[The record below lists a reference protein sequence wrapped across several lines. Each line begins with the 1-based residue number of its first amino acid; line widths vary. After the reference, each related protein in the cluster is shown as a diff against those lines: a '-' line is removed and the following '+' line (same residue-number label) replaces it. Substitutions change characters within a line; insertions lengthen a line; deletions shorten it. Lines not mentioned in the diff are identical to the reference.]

1 MNDPASRPENQ
12 TPGENGNSV
21 SLTRIIKSKGAIVV
35 GGFII
40 SLLLLVMT
48 ANKINWQLVKDAFN
62 SATWLPWLPLA
73 VFTYLVGMLLRGLR
87 LKQLVSTEASLTVS
101 TASNIIAV
109 GYATNNILPARLG
122 EFARAGMLAERTGL
136 PYALSLTVTFL
147 ERLLDGLTILSLF
160 VLAIFVTPTD
170 QWLKP
175 AALVAGLLFGCAIPS
190 VLMLAFAPQ
199 LSLSLASQLS
209 IPLGRKWHN
218 RALAL
223 VTQVTRGLSCLRD
236 APTALSVLAT
246 SFLIWIIEGLMFA
259 LIMPCFNL
267 PINLVKAIAVMAFT
281 NLGIL
286 VPSSPGYI
294 GTYHVCC
301 KTALLAVTGSDT
313 ISNLTNGTILTNS
326 STLTNSTA
334 LQAMPGYQLADMPFL
349 SNSIGHISDS
359 TALSYAVVVHLVFY
373 ITVTVWGV
381 IAMAR
386 YGLEL
391 GTTAALAWEAKPI
404 SDLPEASEKMAI
416 ITSVPTQQRGN
427 HSFKPTT
434 FWLSVVGASVP
445 TGSLPLTV
453 EERAEAILYATQFVC
468 TELGALPFTL
478 RILFKIGIL
487 TFRSITIVTNF
498 CPFESISKARQA
510 KVINAWSYGP
520 IGLTRKLFKP
530 LRSLALL
537 AFFEH
542 PAVLAALDKS
552 NDSSEKFESTS
563 KVQN

>member
-1 MNDPASRPENQ
+1 MNDPALQPENSP
-12 TPGENGNSV
+12 PGAKGNSV
-21 SLTRIIKSKGAIVV
+21 TLGRIIKSKGTIVV

-48 ANKINWQLVKDAFN
+48 AKKINWQLVHDAFA

-73 VFTYLVGMLLRGLR
+73 VVTYLIGMLLRGLR

-175 AALVAGLLFGCAIPS
+175 AAMVAGLLFGCALPS

-209 IPLGRKWHN
+209 IHLGRKWHT
-218 RALAL
+218 RSLAL

-236 APTALSVLAT
+236 ASTALSVLAT
-246 SFLIWIIEGLMFA
+246 SFVIWIIEGLMFA
-259 LIMPCFNL
+259 LVMPCFNL
-267 PINLVKAIAVMAFT
+267 PISLVKAIAVMAFT

-301 KTALLAVTGSDT
+301 KTALLAVTGSET
-313 ISNLTNGTILTNS
+313 AQMTNK
-326 STLTNSTA
+326 A
-334 LQAMPGYQLADMPFL
+334 VEQAAVQTYQLANMPFL
-349 SNSIGHISDS
+349 SNSIGNVSES

-373 ITVTVWGV
+373 TTVTVWGV

-404 SDLPEASEKMAI
+404 TNLPETEAMAV
-416 ITSVPTQQRGN
+416 ITSVPTQKQSN
-427 HSFKPTT
+427 HCFKTT
-434 FWLSVVGASVP
+434 PFWLAIVGSSVP
-445 TGSLPLTV
+445 TGSLVLSA
-453 EERAEAILYATQFVC
+453 EERSEAITYATEFVC
-468 TELGALPFTL
+468 SELSALPSFL
-478 RILFKIGIL
+478 RILFKTGIL
-487 TFRSITIVTNF
+487 GFRTITIASNL
-498 CPFESISKARQA
+498 CPFENLSSERQA
-510 KVINAWSYGP
+510 KIITAWSYGP
-520 IGLTRKLFKP
+520 ISTTRKLFKP

-542 PAVLAALDKS
+542 PAILAALNKS
-552 NDSSEKFESTS
+552 NDSSEKFTS
-563 KVQN
+563 SNS

>member
-1 MNDPASRPENQ
+1 MNDPALQPENSS
-12 TPGENGNSV
+12 PGEKGNSV
-21 SLTRIIKSKGAIVV
+21 TLGRIIKSKGTIVV

-48 ANKINWQLVKDAFN
+48 AKKINWQLVHDAFT

-73 VFTYLVGMLLRGLR
+73 VVTYLIGMLLRGLR

-175 AALVAGLLFGCAIPS
+175 AAMVAGLLFGCAIPS

-259 LIMPCFNL
+259 LVMPCFNL

-301 KTALLAVTGSDT
+301 KTALLAVTGSDAGQT
-313 ISNLTNGTILTNS
+313 SNALLGSSVGQAVGNS
-326 STLTNSTA
+326 VEQA
-334 LQAMPGYQLADMPFL
+334 LSQTYQLANMPFL
-349 SNSIGHISDS
+349 SNSIGNVSES

-373 ITVTVWGV
+373 TTVTIWGV

-404 SDLPEASEKMAI
+404 TNLPEADSMAV
-416 ITSVPTQQRGN
+416 ITSVPTPTRNN
-427 HSFKPTT
+427 HCFKVNQ
-434 FWLSVVGASVP
+434 FWLAIVDSSVP
-445 TGSLPLTV
+445 TGTLVLGPEERVQAVNYATEFVCSELSSLPSS
-453 EERAEAILYATQFVC
+453 
-468 TELGALPFTL
+468 L
-478 RILFKIGIL
+478 RVLFKLGIL
-487 TFRSITIVTNF
+487 GFRSITIATNL
-498 CPFESISKARQA
+498 CPFEHLPSERQA
-510 KVINAWSYGP
+510 KIINTWSYGSF
-520 IGLTRKLFKP
+520 GLTRKLFKP

-542 PAVLAALDKS
+542 PAVVLAIDKS
-552 NDSSEKFESTS
+552 NDSSEKFKSST
-563 KVQN
+563 KAEK

>member
-1 MNDPASRPENQ
+1 MNDPALQPENSP
-12 TPGENGNSV
+12 PGAKGNSV
-21 SLTRIIKSKGAIVV
+21 TLGRIIKSKGTIVV

-48 ANKINWQLVKDAFN
+48 AKKINWQLVHDAFA

-73 VFTYLVGMLLRGLR
+73 VVTYLIGMLLRGLR

-175 AALVAGLLFGCAIPS
+175 AAMVAGLLFGCALPS

-209 IPLGRKWHN
+209 IHLGRKWHT

-236 APTALSVLAT
+236 ASTALSVLAT
-246 SFLIWIIEGLMFA
+246 SFVIWITEGLMFA
-259 LIMPCFNL
+259 LVMPCFNL
-267 PINLVKAIAVMAFT
+267 PISLVKAIAVMAFT

-301 KTALLAVTGSDT
+301 KTALLAVTGSET
-313 ISNLTNGTILTNS
+313 TQMTNK
-326 STLTNSTA
+326 A
-334 LQAMPGYQLADMPFL
+334 VEQAAGQTYQLANMPFL
-349 SNSIGHISDS
+349 SNSIGNISES

-373 ITVTVWGV
+373 TTVTIWGV

-404 SDLPEASEKMAI
+404 TNLPETEAMAV
-416 ITSVPTQQRGN
+416 ITSVPTQKQSN
-427 HSFKPTT
+427 HCFKITP
-434 FWLSVVGASVP
+434 FWLAIVGSSVP
-445 TGSLPLTV
+445 TGSLVLSAK
-453 EERAEAILYATQFVC
+453 ERSEAVTYATQFVC
-468 TELGALPFTL
+468 SELSALPSSL

-487 TFRSITIVTNF
+487 GFRSITIASNL
-498 CPFESISKARQA
+498 CPFENLSSERQA
-510 KVINAWSYGP
+510 KIINAWSYGP
-520 IGLTRKLFKP
+520 IGTTRKLFKP

-542 PAVLAALDKS
+542 PAILAALNKS
-552 NDSSEKFESTS
+552 NDSSEKFKSST
-563 KVQN
+563 NA

>member
-1 MNDPASRPENQ
+1 MNDPALQPENSP
-12 TPGENGNSV
+12 PGAKGNSV
-21 SLTRIIKSKGAIVV
+21 TLGRIIKSKGTIVV

-48 ANKINWQLVKDAFN
+48 AKKINWQLVHDAFA

-73 VFTYLVGMLLRGLR
+73 VITYLIGMLLRGLR

-175 AALVAGLLFGCAIPS
+175 AAMVAGLLFGCALPS

-209 IPLGRKWHN
+209 IHLGRKWHT

-236 APTALSVLAT
+236 ASTALSVLAT
-246 SFLIWIIEGLMFA
+246 SFVIWITEGLMFA
-259 LIMPCFNL
+259 LVMPCFNM
-267 PINLVKAIAVMAFT
+267 PISLVKAIAVMAFT

-301 KTALLAVTGSDT
+301 KTALLAVTGSET
-313 ISNLTNGTILTNS
+313 TQVTNK
-326 STLTNSTA
+326 A
-334 LQAMPGYQLADMPFL
+334 VEQAAVQTYQLANMPFL
-349 SNSIGHISDS
+349 SNSIGNISES

-373 ITVTVWGV
+373 TTVTIWGV

-404 SDLPEASEKMAI
+404 TNLPETEAMAV
-416 ITSVPTQQRGN
+416 ITSVPTQKQSN
-427 HSFKPTT
+427 HCFKITP
-434 FWLSVVGASVP
+434 FWLAIVGSSVP
-445 TGSLPLTV
+445 TGSLVLSAK
-453 EERAEAILYATQFVC
+453 ERSEAVTYATQFVC
-468 TELGALPFTL
+468 SELSALPSSL

-487 TFRSITIVTNF
+487 GFRSITIASNL
-498 CPFESISKARQA
+498 CPFENLSSERQA
-510 KVINAWSYGP
+510 KIINAWSYGP
-520 IGLTRKLFKP
+520 IGTTRKLFKP

-542 PAVLAALDKS
+542 PAILAALNTS
-552 NDSSEKFESTS
+552 NDPSEKFKSST
-563 KVQN
+563 NA

>member
-1 MNDPASRPENQ
+1 MNDPALQPENSP
-12 TPGENGNSV
+12 PGAKGNSV
-21 SLTRIIKSKGAIVV
+21 TLGRIIKSKGTIVV

-48 ANKINWQLVKDAFN
+48 AKKINWQLVHDAFA

-73 VFTYLVGMLLRGLR
+73 VVTYLIGMLLRGLR

-175 AALVAGLLFGCAIPS
+175 AAMVAGLLFGCALPS

-209 IPLGRKWHN
+209 IHLGRKWHT

-236 APTALSVLAT
+236 ASTALSVLAT
-246 SFLIWIIEGLMFA
+246 SFVIWIIEGLMFA
-259 LIMPCFNL
+259 LVMPCFNL
-267 PINLVKAIAVMAFT
+267 PISLVKAIAVMAFT

-301 KTALLAVTGSDT
+301 KTALLAVTGSET
-313 ISNLTNGTILTNS
+313 AQMTNK
-326 STLTNSTA
+326 A
-334 LQAMPGYQLADMPFL
+334 VEQAAVQTYQLATMPFL
-349 SNSIGHISDS
+349 SNSIGNVSES

-373 ITVTVWGV
+373 TTVTVWGV

-404 SDLPEASEKMAI
+404 TNLPETEAMAV
-416 ITSVPTQQRGN
+416 ITSVPTQKQSN
-427 HSFKPTT
+427 HCFKTT
-434 FWLSVVGASVP
+434 PFWLAIVGSSVP
-445 TGSLPLTV
+445 TGSLVLSA
-453 EERAEAILYATQFVC
+453 EERSEAITYATEFVC
-468 TELGALPFTL
+468 SELSALPSFL
-478 RILFKIGIL
+478 RILFKTGIL
-487 TFRSITIVTNF
+487 GFRTITIASNL
-498 CPFESISKARQA
+498 CPFENLSSERQA
-510 KVINAWSYGP
+510 KIINAWSYGP
-520 IGLTRKLFKP
+520 ISTTRKLFKP

-542 PAVLAALDKS
+542 PAILAALNKS
-552 NDSSEKFESTS
+552 NDSSEKFTS
-563 KVQN
+563 SNA

>member
-1 MNDPASRPENQ
+1 MNDPASEPEKQ
-12 TPGENGNSV
+12 APGEKGNSV
-21 SLTRIIKSKGAIVV
+21 SLTRIIKSKGTIVV

-48 ANKINWQLVKDAFN
+48 ANKINWQLVQDAFT

-73 VFTYLVGMLLRGLR
+73 VFTYLIGMLLRGLR

-236 APTALSVLAT
+236 ASTALSVLAT

-267 PINLVKAIAVMAFT
+267 PINLIKAIAVMAFT

-301 KTALLAVTGSDT
+301 KTALLAVTGNDT
-313 ISNLTNGTILTNS
+313 TAVMMNGVPLP
-326 STLTNSTA
+326 A
-334 LQAMPGYQLADMPFL
+334 APAYQLANMPFL
-349 SNSIGHISDS
+349 NTSIGHISES

-373 ITVTVWGV
+373 TTVTVWGV

-404 SDLPEASEKMAI
+404 SDLPEDNDALSV
-416 ITSVPTQQRGN
+416 ITSVPTQQRSN
-427 HSFKPTT
+427 HCFKPTP
-434 FWLSVVGASVP
+434 FWLSVVAASVP
-445 TGSLPLTV
+445 TGSLTLTT
-453 EERAEAILYATQFVC
+453 EERAEATNYATQFVC
-468 TELGALPFTL
+468 TGLGALPSFL

-487 TFRSITIVTNF
+487 SFRTITILTSF
-498 CPFESISKARQA
+498 CPFENLSSAKQT

-542 PAVLAALDKS
+542 PVVLAALDKS
-552 NDSSEKFESTS
+552 NDSSEKFKSS
-563 KVQN
+563 S

>member
-1 MNDPASRPENQ
+1 MNDPALQPESSP
-12 TPGENGNSV
+12 PGAKGNSV
-21 SLTRIIKSKGAIVV
+21 TLGRIIKSKGTIVV

-48 ANKINWQLVKDAFN
+48 AKKINWQLVHDAFT

-73 VFTYLVGMLLRGLR
+73 VVTYLIGMLLRGLR

-175 AALVAGLLFGCAIPS
+175 AAMVAGLLFGCAIPS

-199 LSLSLASQLS
+199 LSLSLASQFS

-259 LIMPCFNL
+259 LVMPCFNL
-267 PINLVKAIAVMAFT
+267 P
-281 NLGIL
+281 
-286 VPSSPGYI
+286 S
-294 GTYHVCC
+294 C
-301 KTALLAVTGSDT
+301 
-313 ISNLTNGTILTNS
+313 
-326 STLTNSTA
+326 
-334 LQAMPGYQLADMPFL
+334 
-349 SNSIGHISDS
+349 
-359 TALSYAVVVHLVFY
+359 
-373 ITVTVWGV
+373 
-381 IAMAR
+381 
-386 YGLEL
+386 
-391 GTTAALAWEAKPI
+391 
-404 SDLPEASEKMAI
+404 
-416 ITSVPTQQRGN
+416 
-427 HSFKPTT
+427 
-434 FWLSVVGASVP
+434 
-445 TGSLPLTV
+445 PL
-453 EERAEAILYATQFVC
+453 
-468 TELGALPFTL
+468 
-478 RILFKIGIL
+478 
-487 TFRSITIVTNF
+487 
-498 CPFESISKARQA
+498 
-510 KVINAWSYGP
+510 
-520 IGLTRKLFKP
+520 
-530 LRSLALL
+530 
-537 AFFEH
+537 
-542 PAVLAALDKS
+542 
-552 NDSSEKFESTS
+552 
-563 KVQN
+563 

>member
-1 MNDPASRPENQ
+1 MNDPALQPENSP
-12 TPGENGNSV
+12 PGAKGNSV
-21 SLTRIIKSKGAIVV
+21 TLGRIIKSKGTIVV

-48 ANKINWQLVKDAFN
+48 AKKINWQLVHDAFA

-73 VFTYLVGMLLRGLR
+73 VVTYLIGMLLRGLR

-160 VLAIFVTPTD
+160 VLAICVTPTD

-175 AALVAGLLFGCAIPS
+175 AAMVAGLLFGCALPS

-209 IPLGRKWHN
+209 IHLGRKWHT

-236 APTALSVLAT
+236 ASTALSVLAT
-246 SFLIWIIEGLMFA
+246 SFVIWITEGLMFA
-259 LIMPCFNL
+259 LVMPCFNM
-267 PINLVKAIAVMAFT
+267 PISLVKAIAVMAFT

-301 KTALLAVTGSDT
+301 KTALLAVTGSET
-313 ISNLTNGTILTNS
+313 TQVTNK
-326 STLTNSTA
+326 A
-334 LQAMPGYQLADMPFL
+334 VEQAAVQTYQLANMPFL
-349 SNSIGHISDS
+349 SNSIGNISES

-373 ITVTVWGV
+373 ITVTIWGV

-404 SDLPEASEKMAI
+404 TNLPETEAMAV
-416 ITSVPTQQRGN
+416 ITSVPTQKQSN
-427 HSFKPTT
+427 HCFKITP
-434 FWLSVVGASVP
+434 FWLAIVDSSVP
-445 TGSLPLTV
+445 TGSLVLSAK
-453 EERAEAILYATQFVC
+453 ERSEAVTYATQFVC
-468 TELGALPFTL
+468 SELSALPSSL

-487 TFRSITIVTNF
+487 GFRSITIASNL
-498 CPFESISKARQA
+498 CPFENLSSERQA
-510 KVINAWSYGP
+510 KIINAWSYGP
-520 IGLTRKLFKP
+520 IGTTRKLFKP

-542 PAVLAALDKS
+542 PAILAALNTS
-552 NDSSEKFESTS
+552 NDPSEKFKSST
-563 KVQN
+563 NA

>member
-1 MNDPASRPENQ
+1 MNDSASQPENSS
-12 TPGENGNSV
+12 PGEKGNSV
-21 SLTRIIKSKGAIVV
+21 TLGRIIKSKGTIVV

-48 ANKINWQLVKDAFN
+48 AKKINWQLVHDAFT

-73 VFTYLVGMLLRGLR
+73 VVTYLIGMLLRGLR

-175 AALVAGLLFGCAIPS
+175 AAMVAGLLFGCAIPS

-199 LSLSLASQLS
+199 LSLSLASQFS

-259 LIMPCFNL
+259 LVMPCFNL

-301 KTALLAVTGSDT
+301 KTALLAVTGSDVMQT
-313 ISNLTNGTILTNS
+313 PTVAGHSLEHSLGHS
-326 STLTNSTA
+326 VD
-334 LQAMPGYQLADMPFL
+334 QAVFQTYQLANMPFL
-349 SNSIGHISDS
+349 SNSIGVVSES

-373 ITVTVWGV
+373 TTVTIWGV

-391 GTTAALAWEAKPI
+391 GTTAALAWQAKPI
-404 SDLPEASEKMAI
+404 TNLPEADTMAV
-416 ITSVPTQQRGN
+416 ITSVPTPTRNN
-427 HSFKPTT
+427 HCFRVNQ
-434 FWLSVVGASVP
+434 FWLAIVASSLP
-445 TGSLPLTV
+445 TGTLVLST
-453 EERAEAILYATQFVC
+453 EERGQAVNYATEFVC
-468 TELGALPFTL
+468 SELSALPSSL
-478 RILFKIGIL
+478 RVLFKLGIL
-487 TFRSITIVTNF
+487 GFRSITIITNL
-498 CPFESISKARQA
+498 CPFENLSSERQA
-510 KVINAWSYGP
+510 KIINTWSYGP

-542 PAVLAALDKS
+542 PAVVIAIDKS
-552 NDSSEKFESTS
+552 NDSSEKFKSST
-563 KVQN
+563 KAEK

>member
-1 MNDPASRPENQ
+1 MNDPSTPESSSQ
-12 TPGENGNSV
+12 GGDGSSV
-21 SLTRIIKSKGAIVV
+21 SLTRMIKSKGAIVV

-48 ANKINWQLVKDAFN
+48 AQQIKWPLVRDAFS

-73 VFTYLVGMLLRGLR
+73 VLTYLVGMLLRGVR

-175 AALVAGLLFGCAIPS
+175 AALVAGLLFGCAMPA

-209 IPLGRKWHN
+209 LHLGRKWHN

-236 APTALSVLAT
+236 ASTALSVLIT

-267 PINLVKAIAVMAFT
+267 PIRLIKAIAVMAFT

-301 KTALLAVTGSDT
+301 KTALLAVTGSEQLPL
-313 ISNLTNGTILTNS
+313 NALPVS
-326 STLTNSTA
+326 SP
-334 LQAMPGYQLADMPFL
+334 QAVTQAYQQTYQFVNMPFL
-349 SNSIGHISDS
+349 SDSIGQVSDS

-373 ITVTVWGV
+373 TTVTVWGV

-404 SDLPEASEKMAI
+404 TNLPEANDAMAV
-416 ITSVPTQQRGN
+416 ITSVPTQKRTN
-427 HSFKPTT
+427 HCFKTT
-434 FWLSVVGASVP
+434 PFWLAVVGSSVP
-445 TGSLPLTV
+445 TGSLVLSS
-453 EERAEAILYATQFVC
+453 EERAAAINYSTQFVC
-468 TELGALPFTL
+468 SELSVLPSFL
-478 RILFKIGIL
+478 RFLLKIGIL
-487 TFRSITIVTNF
+487 AFRSITIATNL
-498 CPFESISKARQA
+498 CPFENLSSARQA

-520 IGLTRKLFKP
+520 IGLSRKLFKP

-542 PAVLAALDKS
+542 PVVVAALDKS
-552 NDSSEKFESTS
+552 NDSSEKFKSSS
-563 KVQN
+563 KA

>member
-1 MNDPASRPENQ
+1 
-12 TPGENGNSV
+12 
-21 SLTRIIKSKGAIVV
+21 
-35 GGFII
+35 
-40 SLLLLVMT
+40 
-48 ANKINWQLVKDAFN
+48 
-62 SATWLPWLPLA
+62 LPLA
-73 VFTYLVGMLLRGLR
+73 VITYLIGMLLRGLR

-175 AALVAGLLFGCAIPS
+175 AAMVAGLLFGCALPS

-209 IPLGRKWHN
+209 IHLGRKWHT

-236 APTALSVLAT
+236 ASTALSVLAT
-246 SFLIWIIEGLMFA
+246 SFVIWITEGLMFA
-259 LIMPCFNL
+259 LVMPCFNL
-267 PINLVKAIAVMAFT
+267 PISLVKAIAVMAFT

-301 KTALLAVTGSDT
+301 KTALLAVTGSET
-313 ISNLTNGTILTNS
+313 TQVTNK
-326 STLTNSTA
+326 A
-334 LQAMPGYQLADMPFL
+334 VEQAAVQTYQLANMPFL
-349 SNSIGHISDS
+349 SNSIGNISES

-373 ITVTVWGV
+373 TTVTIWGV

-404 SDLPEASEKMAI
+404 TNLPETEAMAV
-416 ITSVPTQQRGN
+416 ITSVPTQKQSN
-427 HSFKPTT
+427 HCFKITP
-434 FWLSVVGASVP
+434 FWLAIVDSSVP
-445 TGSLPLTV
+445 TGSLVLSAK
-453 EERAEAILYATQFVC
+453 ERSEAVTYATQFVC
-468 TELGALPFTL
+468 SELSALPSSL

-487 TFRSITIVTNF
+487 GFRSITIASNL
-498 CPFESISKARQA
+498 CPFENLSSERQA
-510 KVINAWSYGP
+510 KIINAWSYGP
-520 IGLTRKLFKP
+520 IGTTRKLFKP

-542 PAVLAALDKS
+542 PAILAALNTS
-552 NDSSEKFESTS
+552 NDPSEKFKSST
-563 KVQN
+563 NA

>member
-1 MNDPASRPENQ
+1 MNDPALQPENSP
-12 TPGENGNSV
+12 PGAKGNSV
-21 SLTRIIKSKGAIVV
+21 TLGRIIKSKGTIVV

-48 ANKINWQLVKDAFN
+48 AKKINWQLVHDAFA

-73 VFTYLVGMLLRGLR
+73 VVTYLIGMLLRGLR

-175 AALVAGLLFGCAIPS
+175 AAMVAGLLFGCALPS

-209 IPLGRKWHN
+209 IHLGRKWHT

-236 APTALSVLAT
+236 ASTALSVLAT
-246 SFLIWIIEGLMFA
+246 SFVIWITEGLMFA
-259 LIMPCFNL
+259 LVMPCFNL
-267 PINLVKAIAVMAFT
+267 PISLVKAIAVMAFT

-301 KTALLAVTGSDT
+301 KTALLAVTGSET
-313 ISNLTNGTILTNS
+313 TQVTNK
-326 STLTNSTA
+326 A
-334 LQAMPGYQLADMPFL
+334 VEQAAVQTYQLANMPFL
-349 SNSIGHISDS
+349 SNSIGNISES

-373 ITVTVWGV
+373 ITVTIWGV

-404 SDLPEASEKMAI
+404 TNLPETEAMAV
-416 ITSVPTQQRGN
+416 ITSVPTQKQSN
-427 HSFKPTT
+427 HCFKITP
-434 FWLSVVGASVP
+434 FWLAIVDSSVP
-445 TGSLPLTV
+445 TGSLVLSAK
-453 EERAEAILYATQFVC
+453 ERSEAVTYATQFVC
-468 TELGALPFTL
+468 SELSALPSSL

-487 TFRSITIVTNF
+487 GFRSITIASNL
-498 CPFESISKARQA
+498 CPFENLSSERQA
-510 KVINAWSYGP
+510 KIINAWSYGP
-520 IGLTRKLFKP
+520 IGTTRKLFKP

-542 PAVLAALDKS
+542 PAILAALNTS
-552 NDSSEKFESTS
+552 NDPSEKFKSST
-563 KVQN
+563 NA

>member
-1 MNDPASRPENQ
+1 MNDPALQPENSP
-12 TPGENGNSV
+12 PGAKGNSV
-21 SLTRIIKSKGAIVV
+21 TLGRIIKSKGTIVV

-48 ANKINWQLVKDAFN
+48 AKKINWQLVHDAFA

-73 VFTYLVGMLLRGLR
+73 VITYLIGMLLRGLR

-160 VLAIFVTPTD
+160 VLAICVTPTD

-175 AALVAGLLFGCAIPS
+175 AAMVAGLLFGCALPS

-209 IPLGRKWHN
+209 IHLGRKWHT

-236 APTALSVLAT
+236 ASTALSVLAT
-246 SFLIWIIEGLMFA
+246 SFVIWITEGLMFA
-259 LIMPCFNL
+259 LVMPCFNM
-267 PINLVKAIAVMAFT
+267 PISLVKAIAVMAFT

-301 KTALLAVTGSDT
+301 KTALLAVTGSET
-313 ISNLTNGTILTNS
+313 TQVTNK
-326 STLTNSTA
+326 A
-334 LQAMPGYQLADMPFL
+334 VEQAAVQTYQLANMPFL
-349 SNSIGHISDS
+349 SNSIGNISES

-373 ITVTVWGV
+373 ITVTIWGV

-404 SDLPEASEKMAI
+404 TNLPETEAMAV
-416 ITSVPTQQRGN
+416 ITSVPTQKQSN
-427 HSFKPTT
+427 HCFKITP
-434 FWLSVVGASVP
+434 FWLAIVDSSVP
-445 TGSLPLTV
+445 TGSLVLSAK
-453 EERAEAILYATQFVC
+453 ERSEAVTYATQFVC
-468 TELGALPFTL
+468 SELSALPSSL

-487 TFRSITIVTNF
+487 GFRSITIASNL
-498 CPFESISKARQA
+498 CPFENLSSERQA
-510 KVINAWSYGP
+510 KIINAWSYGP
-520 IGLTRKLFKP
+520 IGTTRKLFKP

-542 PAVLAALDKS
+542 PAILAALNTS
-552 NDSSEKFESTS
+552 NDPSEKFKSST
-563 KVQN
+563 NA

>member
-1 MNDPASRPENQ
+1 MNEAASQPENSS
-12 TPGENGNSV
+12 PGEKGNSV
-21 SLTRIIKSKGAIVV
+21 TLGRIIKSKGTIVV

-48 ANKINWQLVKDAFN
+48 AKKINWQLVHDAFT

-73 VFTYLVGMLLRGLR
+73 VVTYLIGMLLRGLR

-175 AALVAGLLFGCAIPS
+175 AAMVAGLLFGCAIPS

-199 LSLSLASQLS
+199 LSLSLASQFS

-259 LIMPCFNL
+259 LVMPCFNL

-301 KTALLAVTGSDT
+301 KTALLAVTGSDVMQT
-313 ISNLTNGTILTNS
+313 PTVAGHSLEHSIGHSVD
-326 STLTNSTA
+326 
-334 LQAMPGYQLADMPFL
+334 QAVFQTYQLANMPFL
-349 SNSIGHISDS
+349 SNSMGIVSES

-373 ITVTVWGV
+373 TTVTIWGV

-391 GTTAALAWEAKPI
+391 GTTAALAWQAKPI
-404 SDLPEASEKMAI
+404 TNLPEADTMAV
-416 ITSVPTQQRGN
+416 ITSVPTPTRNN
-427 HSFKPTT
+427 HCFRVNQ
-434 FWLSVVGASVP
+434 FWLAIVASSLP
-445 TGSLPLTV
+445 TGTLVLSS
-453 EERAEAILYATQFVC
+453 EERGQAVNYATEFVC
-468 TELGALPFTL
+468 SELSALPSSL
-478 RILFKIGIL
+478 RVLFKLGIL
-487 TFRSITIVTNF
+487 GFRSITIITNL
-498 CPFESISKARQA
+498 CPFENLSSERQA
-510 KVINAWSYGP
+510 KIINTWSYGP

-542 PAVLAALDKS
+542 PAVVIAIDKS
-552 NDSSEKFESTS
+552 NDSSEKFKSST
-563 KVQN
+563 KAEK

>member
-1 MNDPASRPENQ
+1 MNDPALQPENSP
-12 TPGENGNSV
+12 PGAKGNSV
-21 SLTRIIKSKGAIVV
+21 TLGRIIKSKGTIVV

-48 ANKINWQLVKDAFN
+48 AKKINWQLVHDAFA

-73 VFTYLVGMLLRGLR
+73 VVTYLIGMLLRGLR

-175 AALVAGLLFGCAIPS
+175 AAMVAGLLFGCALPS

-199 LSLSLASQLS
+199 LSLSLASQVS
-209 IPLGRKWHN
+209 IHLGRKWHT

-236 APTALSVLAT
+236 ASTALSVLAT
-246 SFLIWIIEGLMFA
+246 SFVIWIIEGLMFA
-259 LIMPCFNL
+259 LVMPCFNL
-267 PINLVKAIAVMAFT
+267 PISLVKAIAVMAFT

-301 KTALLAVTGSDT
+301 KTALLAVTGSETAQVTNKT
-313 ISNLTNGTILTNS
+313 IE
-326 STLTNSTA
+326 
-334 LQAMPGYQLADMPFL
+334 QAAVQTYQLANMPFL
-349 SNSIGHISDS
+349 SNSIGNISES

-373 ITVTVWGV
+373 TTVTIWGV

-404 SDLPEASEKMAI
+404 TNLPETEAMAV
-416 ITSVPTQQRGN
+416 ITSVPTQKQSN
-427 HSFKPTT
+427 HCFKITP
-434 FWLSVVGASVP
+434 FWLAIVDSSVP
-445 TGSLPLTV
+445 TGSLVLTA
-453 EERAEAILYATQFVC
+453 EERGAAVTYATQFVC
-468 TELGALPFTL
+468 SELSALPSSL
-478 RILFKIGIL
+478 RLLFKIGIL
-487 TFRSITIVTNF
+487 GFRSITIASNL
-498 CPFESISKARQA
+498 CPFENLSRERQA
-510 KVINAWSYGP
+510 KIINAWSYGP
-520 IGLTRKLFKP
+520 IGTTRKLFKP

-542 PAVLAALDKS
+542 PSILAALNKS
-552 NDSSEKFESTS
+552 NDSSEKFKSST
-563 KVQN
+563 NA

>member
-1 MNDPASRPENQ
+1 MNDSASQPENSN
-12 TPGENGNSV
+12 PGEKGNSV
-21 SLTRIIKSKGAIVV
+21 TLSRIIKSKGTIVAS
-35 GGFII
+35 GFII

-48 ANKINWQLVKDAFN
+48 AKKINWHLVQDAFT

-73 VFTYLVGMLLRGLR
+73 VLVYLVGMLLRGLR

-160 VLAIFVTPTD
+160 VLAIFVTPTE

-175 AALVAGLLFGCAIPS
+175 AAMVAGLLFGCAIPS

-218 RALAL
+218 LALAL

-236 APTALSVLAT
+236 ASTALSVMAT
-246 SFLIWIIEGLMFA
+246 SLLIWIVEGLMFA
-259 LIMPCFNL
+259 LLMPCFNL
-267 PINLVKAIAVMAFT
+267 PISLIKAIAVMAFT

-301 KTALLAVTGSDT
+301 KTALLAVTGSNT
-313 ISNLTNGTILTNS
+313 AQKLPVIGNS
-326 STLTNSTA
+326 VE
-334 LQAMPGYQLADMPFL
+334 QAVSPTYQLADMSFL
-349 SNSIGHISDS
+349 SNSIGTVSES

-373 ITVTVWGV
+373 TTVTIWGV

-391 GTTAALAWEAKPI
+391 GTTAALAWQAKPI
-404 SDLPEASEKMAI
+404 TNLPDSDTMAI
-416 ITSVPTQQRGN
+416 ITSVPTQKHSN
-427 HSFKPTT
+427 HCFTVNA
-434 FWLSVVGASVP
+434 FWLALVAASVP
-445 TGSLPLTV
+445 TGNLVLSA
-453 EERAEAILYATQFVC
+453 EERAEAVKYATEFVC
-468 TELGALPFTL
+468 SELSALPPFL
-478 RILFKIGIL
+478 RAPFKLGIL
-487 TFRSITIVTNF
+487 SFRTITIVTNL
-498 CPFESISKARQA
+498 CPFENLSNERQA
-510 KVINAWSYGP
+510 NVTNAWSYGP
-520 IGLTRKLFKP
+520 IPLTRKLFKP

-542 PAVLAALDKS
+542 QAILTAIDKS
-552 NDSSEKFESTS
+552 NDSSEKFKSNT
-563 KVQN
+563 KT